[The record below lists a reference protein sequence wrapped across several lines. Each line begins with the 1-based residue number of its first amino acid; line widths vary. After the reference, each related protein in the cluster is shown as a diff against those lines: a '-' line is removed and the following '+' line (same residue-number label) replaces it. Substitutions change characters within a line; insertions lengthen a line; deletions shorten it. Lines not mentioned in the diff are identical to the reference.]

1 MRNYWIRI
9 FLGAFAIFAIGMIGV
24 TIVRKGI
31 AKVNSVVDSDDPITI
46 PLAFV
51 PFTLGGERLG
61 NLEHVTI
68 ERASPREV
76 SGVELEV
83 DLADSLVAA
92 GLSGCRLLA
101 NIESDSSKPG
111 LNIQASRRSKDTFTC
126 LPGDSTP
133 SHLVQFGEAV
143 FQPGEVR
150 VPLLLPTEVV
160 SDLNRA
166 LADDSI
172 PPELEAKADSLADLA
187 DLKAD
192 SALQAAIRT
201 ADSVGKRGRRL
212 GDSLRA
218 EAMKQMQQ
226 QMADSSSE
234 R

>member
-24 TIVRKGI
+24 TIGRKGI
-31 AKVNSVVDSDDPITI
+31 AKVNSVVDSDDSITI

-61 NLEHVTI
+61 TLQHLTV
-68 ERASPREV
+68 ERSSPREV

-83 DLADSLVAA
+83 DLGDSLVAA
-92 GLSGCRLLA
+92 GLSGCHLLA
-101 NIESDSSKPG
+101 NIESDSTEPGINIHASK
-111 LNIQASRRSKDTFTC
+111 RSKDTFAC
-126 LPGDSTP
+126 IPGDSTP
-133 SHLVQFGEAV
+133 AHLVEFGEAV

-150 VPLLLPTEVV
+150 VPLLVPADLVTEI
-160 SDLNRA
+160 NRG
-166 LADDSI
+166 LAEDSL
-172 PPELEAKADSLADLA
+172 PPELEARADSLADLA
-187 DLKAD
+187 ELRSD
-192 SALQAAIRT
+192 SAGQAAIRT
-201 ADSVGKRGRRL
+201 ADSVGRRGRRL

-218 EAMKQMQQ
+218 EAMKQIRQ

>member
-1 MRNYWIRI
+1 MRNYWIKI
-9 FLGAFAIFAIGMIGV
+9 LLGAFAIFAIGMIGV

-31 AKVNSVVDSDDPITI
+31 AKVNRVVDSDDSITI

-61 NLEHVTI
+61 TLQHLTV
-68 ERASPREV
+68 ERSSPREV

-83 DLADSLVAA
+83 DLGDSLVAT

-101 NIESDSSKPG
+101 NIESDSSEPG
-111 LNIQASRRSKDTFTC
+111 INIHASKSSKDTFAC
-126 LPGDSTP
+126 IPGDSTP
-133 SHLVQFGEAV
+133 PNVVDFGEAV

-150 VPLLLPTEVV
+150 VRLYVPVDLVAEV
-160 SDLNRA
+160 NRA
-166 LADDSI
+166 LAHDSL
-172 PPELEAKADSLADLA
+172 PPELEARADSMADLA
-187 DLKAD
+187 ELKSD
-192 SALQAAIRT
+192 SAVQAAIRT
-201 ADSVGKRGRRL
+201 ADSVGRRGRRL

-218 EAMKQMQQ
+218 EARKQMRE

>member
-9 FLGAFAIFAIGMIGV
+9 FVGALAIFAIGMIGV

-31 AKVNSVVDSDDPITI
+31 AKVNSVVDSDDAITI

-51 PFTLGGERLG
+51 PFSLGGERLG
-61 NLEHVTI
+61 TLQQVTV
-68 ERASPREV
+68 ERSSPREV

-92 GLSGCRLLA
+92 GLSGCRLAA

-111 LNIQASRRSKDTFTC
+111 VNIHASRGGKDTFAC
-126 LPGDSTP
+126 IPGDSTP
-133 SHLVQFGEAV
+133 AHLVRFGEAV

-150 VPLLLPTEVV
+150 VPLFVPVDLVSEV
-160 SDLNRA
+160 NRA
-166 LADDSI
+166 LAHDSL
-172 PPELEAKADSLADLA
+172 PPELEAQADSLADLA
-187 DLKAD
+187 ELRSD
-192 SALQAAIRT
+192 SAMQEALRT
-201 ADSVGKRGRRL
+201 ADSVGRHGRRL

-218 EAMKQMQQ
+218 EAMKQLR